1 RSGGGFEMGSE
12 ADGGGAVR
20 AVHEGT
26 GAVHIVVGAPGGPG
40 ESRDPGVP
48 GGPGGPRDPGDPS
61 NPGIEGE
68 AGAASGGVPTL
79 TVPFPSPMEA
89 EIAHRFLTPNARLR
103 GPVQKELSVNGSVL
117 TVRWR
122 AEDPRLL
129 RISIISFLD
138 QLSLVMRTMRRFGPP
153 VSR

>member
-1 RSGGGFEMGSE
+1 MAVVLVNPVTLESLAVQVVPAILVTPATRALRERQAPHLVAFRS
-12 ADGGGAVR
+12 
-20 AVHEGT
+20 
-26 GAVHIVVGAPGGPG
+26 
-40 ESRDPGVP
+40 
-48 GGPGGPRDPGDPS
+48 
-61 NPGIEGE
+61 
-68 AGAASGGVPTL
+68 TL